1 MNGELSRVDA
11 EALANA
17 AAAVAAA
24 VANLP
29 DSSGQH
35 HISNSQVLAHPAS
48 ADPDENGAGNDGQ
61 GQPRKPRKLRK
72 PNDVARCQ
80 VDGCGRDL
88 SEAKLYLRRYSVCEP
103 HFKAEWVMLGGGRYR
118 FCQQCNKFQAIDN
131 FSGNRRSCKARSE
144 DRNLRRRK
152 QRTDER
158 ALAGDSAEG
167 GAMRLLKGGHPL
179 GALAM
184 PSRVALTET
193 GMLRQLGD
201 PNEAANQLG
210 AAQYANQVQQLLL
223 ASGGGAAA
231 GLVPGVGSAAAA
243 GGILGGP
250 LQLQL
255 QPTIDLAAAL
265 AGAADLSGLGGA
277 ASAAPNTNALSL
289 LSAAAHGAARGGA
302 PAAALSDAT
311 VSSNV
316 LQQLQLAQL
325 ASALS
330 KGSAGVGPVGMAGL
344 GMGLGAGAM
353 GGGPH
358 AAGVL
363 GTGLNGGNLAHQLLL
378 QQAASAAA
386 AGGGGG
392 GGGGGAGGPGMGAGP
407 SAEAAAAATSTSA
420 TGGMSSNLDL
430 QNLMAQQLLQQTATA
445 SSGGPLLLLSNQN
458 VMLLSLDQLGLLP
471 QSSK

>member
-1 MNGELSRVDA
+1 
-11 EALANA
+11 
-17 AAAVAAA
+17 
-24 VANLP
+24 
-29 DSSGQH
+29 
-35 HISNSQVLAHPAS
+35 
-48 ADPDENGAGNDGQ
+48 
-61 GQPRKPRKLRK
+61 
-72 PNDVARCQ
+72 
-80 VDGCGRDL
+80 
-88 SEAKLYLRRYSVCEP
+88 
-103 HFKAEWVMLGGGRYR
+103 MLGGGRYR

-167 GAMRLLKGGHPL
+167 GPMRLLKGSHPL

-193 GMLRQLGD
+193 GMLRQLSD

-243 GGILGGP
+243 GSVLGGP

-255 QPTIDLAAAL
+255 PPTIDLAAAL
-265 AGAADLSGLGGA
+265 AGAADLGLGGA
-277 ASAAPNTNALSL
+277 TSGAPNANALSL
-289 LSAAAHGAARGGA
+289 LTAAAHGAGRGGA
-302 PAAALSDAT
+302 PAAALSDPT
-311 VSSNV
+311 VGSNV

-325 ASALS
+325 ASALA
-330 KGSAGVGPVGMAGL
+330 KGSAGVGPAGMAGL

-353 GGGPH
+353 GGGLS

-386 AGGGGG
+386 AGVGS
-392 GGGGGAGGPGMGAGP
+392 GGGAGGPGMGVGT
-407 SAEAAAAATSTSA
+407 SSEAAVAATSTSA
-420 TGGMSSNLDL
+420 AGGMSSNL
-430 QNLMAQQLLQQTATA
+430 NLMAQQLLQQTATSN
-445 SSGGPLLLLSNQN
+445 SSGPLLLLSNQN